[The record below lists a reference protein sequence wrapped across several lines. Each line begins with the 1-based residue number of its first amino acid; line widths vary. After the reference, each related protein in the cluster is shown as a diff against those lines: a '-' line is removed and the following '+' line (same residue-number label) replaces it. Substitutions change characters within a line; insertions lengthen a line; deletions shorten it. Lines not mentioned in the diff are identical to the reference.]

1 MTENNLLHEVDITAI
16 VIKNGKYLITRRSLN
31 KKRLPG
37 KWTVPG
43 GHLEK
48 IDYTD
53 LPNDIENGWYNVLER
68 ALKREVKEETGINI
82 KNIEYVTSLV
92 VVYGDGNPTL
102 IISCLADYVSGK
114 IVLQEGETD
123 KHAWVSLKE
132 AKKYDLIDGIYDEL
146 IMIEK
151 KRKGKKVEWK
161 RFTS

>member
-16 VIKNGKYLITRRSLN
+16 VIKDGKYLITRRSMN

-48 IDYTD
+48 IDYTG

-68 ALKREVKEETGINI
+68 ALRREVKEETGINI

-102 IISCLADYVSGK
+102 IISCMADYVSGTVK
-114 IVLQEGETD
+114 LQEGETD
-123 KHAWVSLKE
+123 KYAWVSLKE

-151 KRKGKKVEWK
+151 KRKGKDVEWK
-161 RFTS
+161 RFD